1 MREVF
6 QKSEKRQDIR
16 QDLQDEQ
23 DFKNTDHPL
32 HIVNRVNPVGFV
44 FPVAGACWDLLPE
57 DEAGGGGVGVEFALR
72 VKNFSFCC
80 RRAAADVDRF
90 CFAADL
96 ARLY

>member
-57 DEAGGGGVGVEFALR
+57 DEAGGGGVGVEFALC
-72 VKNFSFCC
+72 VENLSFGCGG
-80 RRAAADVDRF
+80 AAADVNRLRF
-90 CFAADL
+90 ATHL
-96 ARLY
+96 ARFH